1 MSADGP
7 ERTPVSQELVDRLRA
22 YFAGRV
28 DVSMAFI
35 FGSRAKGTPTRE
47 SDIDVA
53 VYFTPRDRLLEIEE
67 DREDEDLRCSRRTAE
82 DAIWAAV
89 EEIAQVEADIVVL
102 NSAPAAVA
110 TAALGDGIALLVRDR
125 ELYWRFRLAA
135 GSIAEDFHTFIDEFV
150 AIKARSRS
158 LSRIDR
164 SRLLRILDFID
175 SEVAEAGTF
184 TTLTREL
191 YATRG
196 SLRRDVERWTEII
209 VNASVDLAKIVL
221 ASEGRR
227 IPDTYR
233 EALRDLS
240 GLPGFPRD
248 ELLRASGFT
257 RLRNLLAHEY
267 LDIRYP
273 EIRRFVDEAPE
284 LYGLIARATRDWLTA
299 LPGPDQLQERPER
312 DL

>member
-1 MSADGP
+1 MSAAGP
-7 ERTPVSQELVDRLRA
+7 ERTPVSRELVDKLCA
-22 YFAGRV
+22 YFSGRV

-47 SDIDVA
+47 SDIDIG
-53 VYFTPRDRLLEIEE
+53 VYFTPQGRALEVEE
-67 DREDEDLRCSRRTAE
+67 DREDEDLRRSRRTAE
-82 DAIWAAV
+82 DEIWAAV
-89 EEIAQVEADIVVL
+89 EEIAQIEADIVVL
-102 NSAPAAVA
+102 NRAPAAVA
-110 TAALGDGIALLVRDR
+110 TAALEEGIELLVRDQ
-125 ELYWRFRLAA
+125 ELHWRFRLAA
-135 GSIAEDFHTFIDEFV
+135 GAIAEDFHTFIDEFV
-150 AIKARSRS
+150 AIKARS

-164 SRLLRILDFID
+164 SRLLRVLDFND

-184 TTLTREL
+184 AALTREL

-196 SLRRDVERWTEII
+196 SLRRDVERWTENV

-248 ELLRASGFT
+248 ELVRASGFS

-273 EIRRFVDEAPE
+273 EIRRFVEEAPA
-284 LYGLIARATRDWLTA
+284 LYGLIARATRDWLSA
-299 LPGPDQLQERPER
+299 LPGPDQS
-312 DL
+312 